1 MTFWVFV
8 LGLWIG
14 IGLGYLISKLTYNN
28 KKLEKELKIFTTN
41 KSLNAPFFTNVTRE
55 DILRVNDKLINQ
67 HKEEK

>member
-8 LGLWIG
+8 LGMWIG

-28 KKLEKELKIFTTN
+28 KKLEKELEILTTN